1 LLVSSFPYYN
11 HRVDL
16 CRKPAKEHLSEGA
29 HMTEV
34 ELPNIE
40 ELEEIKTRTFTKRVA
55 LITAVYAVILAVT
68 ALGGN
73 NSMKEML
80 LAQQEATNQWAFYQ
94 AKAVRE
100 NLYRIQRLNLEAD
113 FQERAEHLKP
123 DARARFQIRIKDAAG
138 EEIRYAAEKRGIER
152 EAKKAEHERDLNKK
166 RDPYFDFAEVLL
178 QICIVMASIAI
189 ISSSRP
195 VFYFSLVV
203 AVIGAT
209 LSFNGF
215 TLIFRVPFLG

>member
-1 LLVSSFPYYN
+1 MLFGNTSYYRESLGFSN
-11 HRVDL
+11 NREE
-16 CRKPAKEHLSEGA
+16 PSTGA
-29 HMTEV
+29 HMAEV

-40 ELEEIKTRTFTKRVA
+40 ELEEIKTKKFTKRVA
-55 LITAVYAVILAVT
+55 LVTALYAVVLAIT
-68 ALGGN
+68 ALGGSN
-73 NSMKEML
+73 AMKEML

-113 FQERAEHLKP
+113 FWERMERMKP
-123 DARARFQIRIKDAAG
+123 QARVRFEGRIKDAADN
-138 EEIRYAAEKRGIER
+138 EIRYAIEKKDIER

-189 ISSSRP
+189 LSSSRP

-203 AVIGAT
+203 AVIGAI

-215 TLIFRVPFLG
+215 TLMFRVPFLG